1 MAADM
6 IDANNLQRRVVL
18 NMVMESLLMGK
29 MDLSDLNLSLGKS
42 RQLPG
47 QDQYI
52 LAYLYLSLARV

>member
-42 RQLPG
+42 RQLLG

-52 LAYLYLSLARV
+52 GISLPQFG